1 MFRRGGIGIFDV
13 MIADSR
19 VLRRF
24 LCLSEGVEWLPGQ

>member
-19 VLRRF
+19 VLRCF
-24 LCLSEGVEWLPGQ
+24 PCLSEGVEWLPGQ